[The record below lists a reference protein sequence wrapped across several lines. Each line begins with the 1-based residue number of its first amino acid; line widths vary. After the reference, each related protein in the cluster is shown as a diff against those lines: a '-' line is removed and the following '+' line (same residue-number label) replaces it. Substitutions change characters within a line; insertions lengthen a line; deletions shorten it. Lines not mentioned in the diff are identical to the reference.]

1 MTDSCL
7 ENLKGKDGLASC
19 SDGQGRAAVTALAA
33 CPSREC
39 RGQECKAISHEIGS
53 CRDEGWLGAILN
65 SA

>member
-1 MTDSCL
+1 MNDSCQ

-39 RGQECKAISHEIGS
+39 RGKNARLFLMELDRVVMRAG
-53 CRDEGWLGAILN
+53 LGPF
-65 SA
+65 